1 VPEVTTTDQIRAL
14 ATAFPE
20 VSEKQHVRFK
30 VPLWQVRG
38 RTFLGMGRDET
49 TAVFCISEESADAA
63 AGPQHAGR
71 ALRSRPAG
79 PKLVEADPSNDRRE
93 PATEVLDLRRAG
105 CANPQP
111 GLLDCVLRLLT
122 RTEHPV
128 SQGLQAPSACLEV
141 IAEPVFIHHI
151 GMTQRLEQM

>member
-63 AGPQHAGR
+63 AAANREHAVAIRRLNTQRSFLGLEVR
-71 ALRSRPAG
+71 LAGVPLKRLEALVR
-79 PKLVEADPSNDRRE
+79 EAWI
-93 PATEVLDLRRAG
+93 T
-105 CANPQP
+105 
-111 GLLDCVLRLLT
+111 
-122 RTEHPV
+122 
-128 SQGLQAPSACLEV
+128 QAPKTV
-141 IAEPVFIHHI
+141 VKQYM
-151 GMTQRLEQM
+151 GRLKI